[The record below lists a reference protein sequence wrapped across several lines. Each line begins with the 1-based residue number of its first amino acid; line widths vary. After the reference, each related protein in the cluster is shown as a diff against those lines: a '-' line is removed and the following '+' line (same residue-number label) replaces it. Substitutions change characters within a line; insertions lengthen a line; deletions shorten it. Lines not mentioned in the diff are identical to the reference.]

1 MSCMVVSFTHALVR
15 CGSLRTGPC
24 CAVRCRYTAEWA
36 DHVLAHLPFYLV
48 LFPLFLDL
56 VTQNAAFA
64 AQQAAK
70 HLKRAAKVRHCLA

>member
-1 MSCMVVSFTHALVR
+1 MSE
-15 CGSLRTGPC
+15 
-24 CAVRCRYTAEWA
+24 CRYTAEWA

-56 VTQNAAFA
+56 VTQNASFA

-70 HLKRAAKVRHCLA
+70 HLKRAAKVREHSAFFFEPHCHHRY